1 MQKLNMQP
9 DITAEQAVVKFN
21 CNLTPFTQLTIIVV
35 DSESVAMRSI
45 QLETF
50 PIQKRDL
57 RLLKELDKN

>member
-1 MQKLNMQP
+1 
-9 DITAEQAVVKFN
+9 VVKFN